1 MISRR
6 IYAWQPLLPTLL
18 VLFIACSLAQAAES
32 DSGNWPC
39 WRGPQHNAVCLE
51 TGLLKAWPEEG
62 PRLAW
67 KIDTIGEGYS
77 TASVVDGV
85 IYTMGNRDGN
95 EQVIA
100 LDATQQGKEHWATT
114 IGPVR
119 HDGAGYPGPRSTPAF
134 DEGRLYTLGLNG
146 DLVCLDAH
154 SGRIIWRR
162 DLVADFGGAIPNWGY
177 SESVLVDG
185 PWVLFTPGG
194 SKATL
199 AAVDKATGETV
210 WQSPIGDGAGYSSI
224 IISKAVGPKQYVQF
238 TAQGLL
244 GVRARDGQFLWR
256 YNAPANGTANIST
269 PVASGPLVFAASGY
283 GAGGGLVEL
292 ESNDETVTAK
302 QIYFT
307 KSMKNHHGGMVL
319 VGDYLYGSNDPGL
332 LTCLEFKTGKVKW
345 ADRAPGKCAV
355 LYADGRIYSRSE
367 DGKVC
372 LVEAQPDGFQLHGT
386 FEQPDRSAQPSW
398 PHPIIANGVLYLR
411 DQGVLLAY
419 DVRGK

>member
-18 VLFIACSLAQAAES
+18 VLFIASPLAQAAES

-39 WRGPQHNAVCLE
+39 WRGPLHNAVCLE
-51 TGLLKAWPEEG
+51 TGLLKTWPEEG
-62 PRLAW
+62 PPLAW

-77 TASVVDGV
+77 TASVVGGV

-146 DLVCLDAH
+146 DLVCLDAN

-194 SKATL
+194 S
-199 AAVDKATGETV
+199 
-210 WQSPIGDGAGYSSI
+210 
-224 IISKAVGPKQYVQF
+224 
-238 TAQGLL
+238 
-244 GVRARDGQFLWR
+244 
-256 YNAPANGTANIST
+256 
-269 PVASGPLVFAASGY
+269 
-283 GAGGGLVEL
+283 
-292 ESNDETVTAK
+292 
-302 QIYFT
+302 
-307 KSMKNHHGGMVL
+307 
-319 VGDYLYGSNDPGL
+319 
-332 LTCLEFKTGKVKW
+332 
-345 ADRAPGKCAV
+345 
-355 LYADGRIYSRSE
+355 
-367 DGKVC
+367 
-372 LVEAQPDGFQLHGT
+372 
-386 FEQPDRSAQPSW
+386 
-398 PHPIIANGVLYLR
+398 
-411 DQGVLLAY
+411 
-419 DVRGK
+419 